1 MTVNTEKF
9 SLDMQ
14 GDCEIKN
21 ITEKIS
27 NILAKSKINNGI
39 VTIFIKHTTAS
50 IMIIEDEAGLRKDTK
65 TIWEKLIP
73 PSDKWQHNILNS
85 GEDNGHSHLR
95 GQIQGQSLTIP
106 FVEKKLV
113 LGVWQQIVA
122 VDFDTCARTRE
133 IVVQIIGE

>member
-50 IMIIEDEAGLRKDTK
+50 IMIIEDETGLRKDT
-65 TIWEKLIP
+65 
-73 PSDKWQHNILNS
+73 
-85 GEDNGHSHLR
+85 
-95 GQIQGQSLTIP
+95 
-106 FVEKKLV
+106 
-113 LGVWQQIVA
+113 
-122 VDFDTCARTRE
+122 
-133 IVVQIIGE
+133 

>member
-9 SLDMQ
+9 SLEMQ

-27 NILAKSKINNGI
+27 NILTKSKINNGI

-65 TIWEKLIP
+65 THRP
-73 PSDKWQHNILNS
+73 TAATGSPGDSC
-85 GEDNGHSHLR
+85 NGSKCKSR
-95 GQIQGQSLTIP
+95 
-106 FVEKKLV
+106 
-113 LGVWQQIVA
+113 
-122 VDFDTCARTRE
+122 TCKGA
-133 IVVQIIGE
+133 